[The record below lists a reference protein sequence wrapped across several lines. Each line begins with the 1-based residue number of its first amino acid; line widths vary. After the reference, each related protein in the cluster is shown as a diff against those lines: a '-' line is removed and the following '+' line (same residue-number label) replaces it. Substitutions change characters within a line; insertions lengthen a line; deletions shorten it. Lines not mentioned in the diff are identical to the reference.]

1 MNIEK
6 YIKAGIISVI
16 VLIGFVIVF
25 WVMPSSIGN
34 YQQYFVISPN
44 EDEVRQKFMQTAEY
58 QAFKERFPD
67 HTTDLWLS
75 KWDAQFSATV
85 ADPESKNIL
94 ILRLNTNFNDNRIYK
109 WAQCDVMVIK
119 SGNRYNANDE
129 LVKPFLEITDCI
141 KSNNQPAQ

>member
-1 MNIEK
+1 MRKVKAAHMNIEK

-25 WVMPSSIGN
+25 WVMPRSIGN

-67 HTTDLWLS
+67 HTTDLRLS
-75 KWDAQFSATV
+75 K
-85 ADPESKNIL
+85 
-94 ILRLNTNFNDNRIYK
+94 
-109 WAQCDVMVIK
+109 
-119 SGNRYNANDE
+119 
-129 LVKPFLEITDCI
+129 
-141 KSNNQPAQ
+141 